1 MVRRQKRYDDAELL
15 RRLYLD
21 EGLTIAEI
29 ARDLGATSVTIQK
42 FLKKHQIPSRGR
54 GPRKGRRF
62 QQTSLAE
69 HEEISASLRQRLL
82 RLVRAAEA
90 ADETTRLR
98 LLEQLGD
105 AITQA

>member
-1 MVRRQKRYDDAELL
+1 
-15 RRLYLD
+15 
-21 EGLTIAEI
+21 
-29 ARDLGATSVTIQK
+29 
-42 FLKKHQIPSRGR
+42 
-54 GPRKGRRF
+54 
-62 QQTSLAE
+62 
-69 HEEISASLRQRLL
+69 L